1 MFDLDDITNENKKY
15 LNKKLSHISD
25 HLYRMLIIG
34 GSEPGKTNVLLN
46 LIKNDDIDKIYL
58 YGKDLNETKY
68 EFWIKRREDVGIK
81 HLNEPIAFV

>member
-34 GSEPGKTNVLLN
+34 GSEPGKTNALLN

-58 YGKDLNETKY
+58 YGKDLMKQSMNFELKGV
-68 EFWIKRREDVGIK
+68 KM
-81 HLNEPIAFV
+81 